1 MAPMKPPEGSGGSE
15 AYGGYRRLKHKV
27 CIRAF
32 YIRVFYIR
40 VVYIRVFY
48 RVCIRAFYIRV
59 SYIREF
65 YILSKG
71 VEYLRLYEHALH
83 RLLVLRVEVQG
94 LEASEHLEHSTARG
108 YARVKAMYI
117 FQDFR
122 A

>member
-40 VVYIRVFY
+40 AFYRRVVYIRVFY

-71 VEYLRLYEHALH
+71 VLYKD
-83 RLLVLRVEVQG
+83 VL
-94 LEASEHLEHSTARG
+94 
-108 YARVKAMYI
+108 
-117 FQDFR
+117 
-122 A
+122 